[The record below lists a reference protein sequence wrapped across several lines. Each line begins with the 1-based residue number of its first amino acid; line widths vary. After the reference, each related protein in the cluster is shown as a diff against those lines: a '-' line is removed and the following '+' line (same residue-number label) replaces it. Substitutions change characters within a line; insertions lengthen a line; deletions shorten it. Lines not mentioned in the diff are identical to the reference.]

1 MTKPVILVV
10 DTNRSNLEMLSQELG
25 QEGFETI
32 VAASL
37 DEMDQAIRGKQ
48 KYALAI
54 IDISGLD
61 KGIWERCDPLH
72 EVKVPFIILAPQ
84 RSQITQRESM
94 KHGAGGVLVKPINTK
109 ELIEHIHTML
119 GD

>member
-1 MTKPVILVV
+1 MTKPVILIV

-25 QEGFETI
+25 QEGFETT

-37 DEMDQAIRGKQ
+37 DELDQAIRGKQ
-48 KYALAI
+48 KYALAV
-54 IDISGLD
+54 IDLSGFD
-61 KGIWERCDPLH
+61 EAIWERCDPLH
-72 EVKVPFIILAPQ
+72 EVKVPFIIIAPQ

-94 KHGAGGVLVKPINTK
+94 KHGAGGVLVKPVSNK
-109 ELIEHIHTML
+109 DLIEHIHTML